1 MFNKKYLLLVL
12 ISLLCLLAISS
23 VSASEDVVG
32 DGLTGDVADEASIDS
47 IDAEIDSDG
56 ELSEGEPKEA
66 SVELAQEGSY
76 YQNTTLN
83 VVVKDNQTDEGIEG
97 AEIYLEFSNG
107 KNATITT
114 QSGGIGSYILNF
126 TAGTYSVTASS
137 LSTGI
142 ATFSPVTLNDITILP
157 HDGKI
162 TITQSGKYSDDK
174 VLTIKVYDQFTNKGF
189 AQKVYL
195 DFSNGKRTFVKT
207 NAEGVATYKM
217 NFKPGTYWV
226 KASATNS
233 NVNLDTATLSNVV
246 ISRTS
251 VYIEPR
257 PYAAYYASG
266 KIFMIKV
273 KTYNYKPASGV
284 KLKIDIYN
292 GKTKITVYRRTNATG
307 WAQYPASKLS
317 IGKHK
322 VVVSIASNDLHAGK
336 LKIRSITI
344 NKAYVDIYAPGNIQV
359 AQKYDGKYGVKIT
372 HRATGDPIA
381 NLNVQLKVY
390 TGNSYKTYNLKTNKN
405 GYVCIQTKGLGIGKH
420 NVVVSAGNDYYNSAQ
435 KTGNFVVSDRIP
447 TSFGMVLESEDYWP
461 DSDRGTLEYWITIQD
476 SKDVI
481 WGKELT
487 FTDKNGSKTHIING
501 DGVTSFH
508 FDSKFTACSVSFAGD
523 SKYLP
528 CRHNFAS
535 HISALIESMKRTWAG
550 YDNS

>member
-1 MFNKKYLLLVL
+1 
-12 ISLLCLLAISS
+12 
-23 VSASEDVVG
+23 
-32 DGLTGDVADEASIDS
+32 
-47 IDAEIDSDG
+47 
-56 ELSEGEPKEA
+56 
-66 SVELAQEGSY
+66 
-76 YQNTTLN
+76 
-83 VVVKDNQTDEGIEG
+83 
-97 AEIYLEFSNG
+97 
-107 KNATITT
+107 
-114 QSGGIGSYILNF
+114 
-126 TAGTYSVTASS
+126 
-137 LSTGI
+137 
-142 ATFSPVTLNDITILP
+142 
-157 HDGKI
+157 
-162 TITQSGKYSDDK
+162 
-174 VLTIKVYDQFTNKGF
+174 
-189 AQKVYL
+189 
-195 DFSNGKRTFVKT
+195 
-207 NAEGVATYKM
+207 
-217 NFKPGTYWV
+217 
-226 KASATNS
+226 
-233 NVNLDTATLSNVV
+233 
-246 ISRTS
+246 
-251 VYIEPR
+251 
-257 PYAAYYASG
+257 
-266 KIFMIKV
+266 MIKV

-420 NVVVSAGNDYYNSAQ
+420 NVVVSVGNDYYNSAQ

>member
-266 KIFMIKV
+266 KIFMIKD
-273 KTYNYKPASGV
+273 G
-284 KLKIDIYN
+284 
-292 GKTKITVYRRTNATG
+292 RTHKYTNI
-307 WAQYPASKLS
+307 S
-317 IGKHK
+317 I
-322 VVVSIASNDLHAGK
+322 
-336 LKIRSITI
+336 
-344 NKAYVDIYAPGNIQV
+344 
-359 AQKYDGKYGVKIT
+359 
-372 HRATGDPIA
+372 
-381 NLNVQLKVY
+381 
-390 TGNSYKTYNLKTNKN
+390 
-405 GYVCIQTKGLGIGKH
+405 
-420 NVVVSAGNDYYNSAQ
+420 
-435 KTGNFVVSDRIP
+435 
-447 TSFGMVLESEDYWP
+447 
-461 DSDRGTLEYWITIQD
+461 
-476 SKDVI
+476 
-481 WGKELT
+481 
-487 FTDKNGSKTHIING
+487 FT
-501 DGVTSFH
+501 
-508 FDSKFTACSVSFAGD
+508 
-523 SKYLP
+523 
-528 CRHNFAS
+528 
-535 HISALIESMKRTWAG
+535 
-550 YDNS
+550 

>member
-195 DFSNGKRTFVKT
+195 DF
-207 NAEGVATYKM
+207 
-217 NFKPGTYWV
+217 
-226 KASATNS
+226 
-233 NVNLDTATLSNVV
+233 
-246 ISRTS
+246 
-251 VYIEPR
+251 
-257 PYAAYYASG
+257 
-266 KIFMIKV
+266 
-273 KTYNYKPASGV
+273 
-284 KLKIDIYN
+284 
-292 GKTKITVYRRTNATG
+292 
-307 WAQYPASKLS
+307 
-317 IGKHK
+317 
-322 VVVSIASNDLHAGK
+322 
-336 LKIRSITI
+336 
-344 NKAYVDIYAPGNIQV
+344 
-359 AQKYDGKYGVKIT
+359 
-372 HRATGDPIA
+372 
-381 NLNVQLKVY
+381 
-390 TGNSYKTYNLKTNKN
+390 
-405 GYVCIQTKGLGIGKH
+405 
-420 NVVVSAGNDYYNSAQ
+420 
-435 KTGNFVVSDRIP
+435 
-447 TSFGMVLESEDYWP
+447 
-461 DSDRGTLEYWITIQD
+461 
-476 SKDVI
+476 
-481 WGKELT
+481 
-487 FTDKNGSKTHIING
+487 
-501 DGVTSFH
+501 
-508 FDSKFTACSVSFAGD
+508 
-523 SKYLP
+523 
-528 CRHNFAS
+528 
-535 HISALIESMKRTWAG
+535 
-550 YDNS
+550 